1 MNFATAMP
9 NITHTDAW
17 LIVLLACFSIV
28 AIKACRGFKMPDPS
42 MVQSYATVTNTP
54 GGIILILLFLW
65 LFTLSLTVAF
75 CVWVIVKGV
84 DPQHAVVITLIGTL
98 TGTAFGNVNGAFF
111 KTMTGQDPHPIPPV
125 NPAPPEPK

>member
-1 MNFATAMP
+1 MSLAAALP
-9 NITHTDAW
+9 NVTHTEAW
-17 LIVLLACFSIV
+17 AFILLCIFAWI
-28 AIKACRGFKMPDPS
+28 AIKACRLKMPDPAV
-42 MVQSYATVTNTP
+42 VQSYATVTNTP

-65 LFTLSLTVAF
+65 LFTLTLTVAF

-111 KTMTGQDPHPIPPV
+111 KTMTGQDPHQSQPIPE
-125 NPAPPEPK
+125 EPK